1 MKHMQRT
8 FLVTIAL
15 VALSIFGATLVRA
28 LWYAP
33 ELEVAV
39 PATSAVVRSVPPE
52 EQPARLSIPSLDIDA
67 DIQYVGVNAKGNMG
81 VPSNFKDV
89 AWYKYGTVPGQL
101 GSAVIAGHV
110 DNGLGLAGV
119 FKHLGDIK
127 VGDDVYIETKNG
139 STLHFKVVEKAS
151 YQYQSAPL
159 ERIFNRKDDAYLNLI
174 ACEGNWV
181 KNEKTYDQRLVIYTK
196 LVP

>member
-1 MKHMQRT
+1 MKYLSRT
-8 FLVTIAL
+8 FLVSVAL
-15 VALSIFGATLVRA
+15 VALAVFSVTLVRA
-28 LWYAP
+28 VWFAP
-33 ELEVAV
+33 VLDVQV
-39 PATSAVVRSVPPE
+39 PPTTAERAVPPE
-52 EQPARLSIPSLDIDA
+52 EQPARLSVPALGIDA
-67 DIQYVGVNAKGNMG
+67 EIQYVGVTAKGNMG
-81 VPSNFKDV
+81 VPSNFSDV
-89 AWYKYGTVPGQL
+89 AWYKHGTVPGQL

-151 YQYQSAPL
+151 YQYKSVPL
-159 ERIFNRKDDAYLNLI
+159 ERVFNRKDDAYLNLI
-174 ACEGNWV
+174 TCEGNWV
-181 KNEKTYDQRLVIYTK
+181 KGERTYDKRLIIYTK